1 MRTWL
6 TPENGWKGGLNHDVL
21 DHATALLRLIQI
33 GHKYDSQRQR
43 KLPALSNS
51 SQNDTLD
58 ALVVP
63 LKAFEVE
70 LRRMSSKFCIPTFQ
84 YKVGAVYA
92 FFRSPLL
99 KMRRDEL
106 CDIQIRST
114 CTLGTFLSIDLQYSA
129 AAYRRVNL
137 LAF

>member
-106 CDIQIRST
+106 CDIQIR
-114 CTLGTFLSIDLQYSA
+114 CLGKRLP
-129 AAYRRVNL
+129 VNMHTRDIL
-137 LAF
+137 EH